1 MSSTEQP
8 SAADTRASPFT
19 PAAPPRPGSPLEQF
33 LQLSVMLTGFDEA
46 ELHGTGMVKTYYALI
61 PSIIGAELFGR
72 LLSRWSNI
80 YTRGAGDEQMLEH
93 LLTTELLQDETLG
106 PLARN
111 LGALWYLGM
120 WNQLPAAWRN
130 TNGAW
135 AGDTTYILSP
145 QSYTAGLVWK
155 AIHSHPPGAQQPGFG
170 SWAMPPASD
179 PEHT

>member
-1 MSSTEQP
+1 MSSTRQP
-8 SAADTRASPFT
+8 HTDATRAAPSSASP
-19 PAAPPRPGSPLEQF
+19 PPNPGSPLEQF
-33 LQLSVMLTGFDEA
+33 IRLSVMLTGFDEA
-46 ELHGTGMVKTYYALI
+46 ELHGTGMVPTYYALI
-61 PSIIGAELFGR
+61 PSIVGEELFGR

-80 YTRGAGDEQMLEH
+80 YMRGAGDESMLEH
-93 LLTTELLQDETLG
+93 LLTSELLEDDTLG

-130 TNGAW
+130 ANGAW

-145 QSYTAGLVWK
+145 RSYTAGLVWK

-170 SWAMPPASD
+170 SWAMPPTNE
-179 PEHT
+179 PEHP